1 MKGARNGRT
10 WDETDYNLSVRSLRP
25 FQQRLPSPP
34 PFLQIQ
40 LLSPFQDDRK
50 MFIGG
55 LSWETTVDEMKEY
68 FAKYGDVKDA
78 GTCPLTLMG

>member
-1 MKGARNGRT
+1 
-10 WDETDYNLSVRSLRP
+10 
-25 FQQRLPSPP
+25 
-34 PFLQIQ
+34 
-40 LLSPFQDDRK
+40 

-78 GTCPLTLMG
+78 GKLFGDLAVYAY

>member
-1 MKGARNGRT
+1 
-10 WDETDYNLSVRSLRP
+10 
-25 FQQRLPSPP
+25 
-34 PFLQIQ
+34 
-40 LLSPFQDDRK
+40 

-78 GTCPLTLMG
+78 GKIPQGISPIAATLKKLKS

>member
-1 MKGARNGRT
+1 
-10 WDETDYNLSVRSLRP
+10 
-25 FQQRLPSPP
+25 
-34 PFLQIQ
+34 
-40 LLSPFQDDRK
+40 

-78 GTCPLTLMG
+78 GMLIGTDMLLDGAAKTILYYFNINFTSIILFDPDYD

>member
-1 MKGARNGRT
+1 MRNFAISLT
-10 WDETDYNLSVRSLRP
+10 LSL
-25 FQQRLPSPP
+25 FPP
-34 PFLQIQ
+34 G
-40 LLSPFQDDRK
+40 PFQDDRK

-78 GTCPLTLMG
+78 GTCPLTLMALTEW